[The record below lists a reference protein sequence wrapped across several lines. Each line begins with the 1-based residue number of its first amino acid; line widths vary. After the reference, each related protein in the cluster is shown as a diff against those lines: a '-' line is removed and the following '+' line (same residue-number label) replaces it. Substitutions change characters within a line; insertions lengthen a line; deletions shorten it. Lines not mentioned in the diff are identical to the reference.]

1 MSVIRLP
8 YIIARVMEEAGE
20 VQIPRGLVSLS
31 GSLVSAQALSM
42 WDLFDGLSGRHSPG
56 PGYSWGR
63 VVVLPCFVD
72 QRQPISAAG

>member
-1 MSVIRLP
+1 MIRLP

-56 PGYSWGR
+56 PGYR
-63 VVVLPCFVD
+63 
-72 QRQPISAAG
+72 